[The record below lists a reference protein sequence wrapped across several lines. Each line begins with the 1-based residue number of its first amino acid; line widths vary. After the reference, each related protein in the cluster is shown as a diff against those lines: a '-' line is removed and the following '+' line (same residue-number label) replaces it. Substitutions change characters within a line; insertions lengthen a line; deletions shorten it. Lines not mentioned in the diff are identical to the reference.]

1 MGLSDFSDEELTDEE
16 LEEIQRRKMLQYQ
29 QMAAEAQ
36 RRAELQRQIELAKQS
51 LLRQILTAEGSCW
64 LANIKIVLPVFAEQ
78 LEAQLILLAQ
88 AGRLRIPVTDE
99 VMKEVLKNI
108 QMRAKR
114 DWRIQRV

>member
-1 MGLSDFSDEELTDEE
+1 LSDEELTDEE

-36 RRAELQRQIELAKQS
+36 RRAELQRQMELAKQS
-51 LLRQILTAEGSCW
+51 LLRQILTPEARSR
-64 LANIKIVLPVFAEQ
+64 LANIKMVRPEFAEQ
-78 LEAQLILLAQ
+78 LEAQLIQLAQ

-99 VMKEVLKNI
+99 VLKEVLKNI
-108 QMRAKR
+108 QLRAKR